1 MFVKTTLFSSLEI
14 ALLMNVPGVILHY
27 VLLIS
32 HKNAVSLT
40 IVTSYIMLILY
51 FLLLETLVILSVSK

>member
-1 MFVKTTLFSSLEI
+1 
-14 ALLMNVPGVILHY
+14 MNVPGVILHY